1 MREQVATKLVTFK
14 EKLERDNYLK
24 AVCRQFMIP
33 EDGMRQMVSRLG
45 NQRGDY
51 CKRHADTAGTTQPAA
66 EHKPRKKREDGLRQA
81 EKMLLTWIISDRDIF
96 DKVAAVYK
104 TSRILL
110 THCFLVWQRKIYEQ
124 YQTGSISPAVIIA
137 DYAAIR

>member
-1 MREQVATKLVTFK
+1 MQETAIPPVLRSLLLNITRE
-14 EKLERDNYLK
+14 
-24 AVCRQFMIP
+24 
-33 EDGMRQMVSRLG
+33 
-45 NQRGDY
+45 
-51 CKRHADTAGTTQPAA
+51 
-66 EHKPRKKREDGLRQA
+66 KKREDGLRQA

-124 YQTGSISPAVIIA
+124 YQTGSISPAAIIA